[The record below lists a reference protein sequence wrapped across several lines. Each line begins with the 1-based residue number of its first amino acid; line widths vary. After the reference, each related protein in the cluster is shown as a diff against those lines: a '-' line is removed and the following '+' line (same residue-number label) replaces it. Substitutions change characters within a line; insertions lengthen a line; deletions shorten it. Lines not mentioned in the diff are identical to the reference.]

1 MPSDIYSF
9 ANIAFSITTIY
20 NKTHYICANYKVY
33 SFPHIQITTTQQDID
48 AEKMKTDFFADK
60 YLFLSGPAYLE
71 TLAVQRKLT
80 EALIDYDT
88 ILFHSSALA
97 MDGQGY
103 LFTALSGTGKSTH
116 SRLWREYFGDRVTMI
131 NDDKPFIRIGEK
143 ESRVYGSPWDG
154 KHHLSTNMSVPIKA
168 ICILERDTVNHIEPI
183 SAEDAF
189 AILYQQTY
197 RSKDP
202 AKLVKTIDLLT
213 RMSSQVKL
221 YRLGCNMEP
230 DAARVSYEGMNH
242 E

>member
-1 MPSDIYSF
+1 MPTKNYLFADIPV
-9 ANIAFSITTIY
+9 NISTSYRRPHLMCAQYLTEDKPLFSINT
-20 NKTHYICANYKVY
+20 
-33 SFPHIQITTTQQDID
+33 SEQDIEVERGLLAATNPED
-48 AEKMKTDFFADK
+48 IW
-60 YLFLSGPAYLE
+60 LSAPAYLE
-71 TLAVQRKLT
+71 TLTVQRKLT

-131 NDDKPFIRIGEK
+131 NDDKPFIRIDEK

-183 SAEDAF
+183 SADDAF

>member
-1 MPSDIYSF
+1 MFNNTFSF
-9 ANIAFSITTIY
+9 ANICLSITTTCDFFTNY
-20 NKTHYICANYKVY
+20 ARAYICSEKPLASIKTSEDTINQEAQFDNNNGNVLP
-33 SFPHIQITTTQQDID
+33 FP
-48 AEKMKTDFFADK
+48 
-60 YLFLSGPAYLE
+60 FLE
-71 TLAVQRKLT
+71 VQAVQRQVAEVL
-80 EALIDYDT
+80 LNYDT

-131 NDDKPFIRIGEK
+131 NDDKPFIRIGET

-183 SAEDAF
+183 SADDAF

>member
-1 MPSDIYSF
+1 MPTHTYLF
-9 ANIAFSITTIY
+9 ADVPVEISTLYRVT
-20 NKTHYICANYKVY
+20 
-33 SFPHIQITTTQQDID
+33 HIQCNDYLTNDEPLFSLTTEEHDLV
-48 AEKMKTDFFADK
+48 AERD
-60 YLFLSGPAYLE
+60 YLLNNDPRSNYIYAPAYLE
-71 TLAVQRKLT
+71 PYSIQRKLT

-131 NDDKPFIRIGEK
+131 NDDKPFIRIGET

-154 KHHLSTNMSVPIKA
+154 KHHLSTNISVPIKA

-183 SAEDAF
+183 SADDAF